1 MSGTAPQSGWAPDKR
16 VSPPGAS
23 NEQRATSK
31 EKRIMYDE
39 LWTPVR
45 VGAIELP
52 HRLGMA
58 PMTRDR
64 SAFDGTPTPLNAEY
78 YAQRASMGL
87 LITEGTQPSEDGQG
101 YLLTPGVHTGDHVA
115 GWRRVADAVHAGGG
129 RLVIQLMHTGR
140 INHPSNTPH
149 GRQPV
154 APSPVAANGQMF
166 TAQGMQDFPV
176 PRELDAEGI
185 AATVDN
191 FRRAA
196 AAAIRAGADG
206 VEIHGANGYLVHQFL
221 SSNANQRTDSHG
233 GSTENRIRFAVEVAA
248 AVAAEIGADRTGIR
262 LSPGNPYN
270 DITEDDTRSLYL
282 ALAQALAPLDLA
294 YLHLVIAQS
303 DPLLKELRVAWPGAL
318 LVNTPAA
325 ALEERAALV
334 ADGTADVVTV
344 GQLALA
350 NPDLVARMRAG
361 GPFNEPDP
369 STYYGGDHR
378 GYTDYPALEAGEG
391 TQRQA

>member
-1 MSGTAPQSGWAPDKR
+1 
-16 VSPPGAS
+16 
-23 NEQRATSK
+23 
-31 EKRIMYDE
+31 MYDE

-64 SAFDGTPTPLNAEY
+64 SAFDGTPTPLNVEY

-87 LITEGTQPSEDGQG
+87 LITEGTQPSADGQG
-101 YLLTPGVHTGDHVA
+101 YLLTPGVHAEDHVA
-115 GWRRVADAVHAGGG
+115 GWRRVTDAVHAGGG

-149 GRQPV
+149 GREPV

-166 TAQGMQDFPV
+166 TVQGMQDFPV

-185 AATVDN
+185 ATTVDD

-196 AAAIRAGADG
+196 ATAIRAGADG

-221 SSNANQRTDSHG
+221 SSNANQRTDSYG
-233 GSTENRIRFAVEVAA
+233 GSTENRIRFAVEVAT

-262 LSPGNPYN
+262 LSPGNPFN

-294 YLHLVIAQS
+294 YLHLVIAQG
-303 DPLLKELRVAWPGAL
+303 DPLLKELRAAWPGAL
-318 LVNTPAA
+318 LVNAPAA
-325 ALEERAALV
+325 TLEERAALV
-334 ADGTADVVTV
+334 ADGAADVVTV

-350 NPDLVARMRAG
+350 NPDLVARMRAD

-378 GYTDYPALEAGEG
+378 GYTDYPALEAVEG
-391 TQRQA
+391 TRRPA